1 MRLLPFFLPPS
12 LSLSPP
18 FLFVRFILCHS
29 FFEKENCFMFSTV
42 TSSTNLWCLLSS
54 LYRHLDRDNLGVVKR
69 YQFKEKLESRL
80 NIKLNTEQVSS
91 ILQSIGADP
100 DKGLVPYPAFLE
112 LFSSSRLVACPYVK
126 YSTVIT
132 SCFCF
137 CSCCSSCSRS
147 CFSSSF
153 ASCSCSSSSSFAS
166 SSLLLL
172 LLLQLLLLLLSCSSC
187 ENESSRDQDSF

>member
-1 MRLLPFFLPPS
+1 M
-12 LSLSPP
+12 
-18 FLFVRFILCHS
+18 
-29 FFEKENCFMFSTV
+29 
-42 TSSTNLWCLLSS
+42 
-54 LYRHLDRDNLGVVKR
+54 VKR
-69 YQFKEKLESRL
+69 YQFKEMLESRL

-91 ILQSIGADP
+91 ILQNIGADP

-112 LFSSSRLVACPYVK
+112 LFSSSRLVACSYVK

-132 SCFCF
+132 YCFCF
-137 CSCCSSCSRS
+137 CSSCSSRSRS

-153 ASCSCSSSSSFAS
+153 ASCFCSSSSSFAS